1 MRFLPVVGITLYSY
15 VKDGAKM
22 IFS

>member
-1 MRFLPVVGITLYSY
+1 MRFLPVVGMTLYSY